1 MFFKCQGSR
10 HNHKEIQIQMDMKR
24 IDMILCKRDQNLIG
38 RLKFNTF
45 NGVHFEAFFKFA
57 YVPLW
62 YNFNKSMF

>member
-10 HNHKEIQIQMDMKR
+10 HNHKEIQIQMDLKR
-24 IDMILCKRDQNLIG
+24 IDMILCKRDQNLIR
-38 RLKFNTF
+38 RLKVNTF
-45 NGVHFEAFFKFA
+45 NDEAFYKSA